1 MQIIFE
7 ADLNKMTEELQEL
20 SPERFLRILAVA
32 VKNMAKQNA
41 HEAGKGGKS
50 FWQREILPSIRE
62 EVSPDHFSVYSDSYI
77 AAHIHHGGE
86 IKPKNSQ
93 FLAQI
98 VRTPS
103 QKHAADLETPQGHN
117 PNIYKKNTN
126 IANYCLLF
134 SLFKYN
140 FNQNIYYRAQIT
152 LTLKNFHKQII
163 YTYKRFKKHICTT
176 KCLFLHIIFIFRQ
189 RIKME
194 HRFFDSRPLQ

>member
-32 VKNMAKQNA
+32 VKNMAKRNA

-50 FWQREILPSIRE
+50 FWQREIMPSIRE

-86 IKPKNSQ
+86 IKPEESQ

-98 VRTPS
+98 VRIPS
-103 QKHAADLETPQGHN
+103 QKHAANLETPQGHN

-134 SLFKYN
+134 SLFN
-140 FNQNIYYRAQIT
+140 CDFNQNIYYRAQIT

-163 YTYKRFKKHICTT
+163 YIYKRFNNIFAQQNVYFCI
-176 KCLFLHIIFIFRQ
+176 LFS
-189 RIKME
+189 
-194 HRFFDSRPLQ
+194 FFDNA